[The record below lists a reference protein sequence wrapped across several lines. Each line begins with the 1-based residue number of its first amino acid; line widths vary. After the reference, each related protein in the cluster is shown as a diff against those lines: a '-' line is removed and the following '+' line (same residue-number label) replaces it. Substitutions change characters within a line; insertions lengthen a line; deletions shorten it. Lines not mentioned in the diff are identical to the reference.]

1 MFNSIPIRRS
11 FLPEEGCKSVEDTMR
26 NFQIEPTSDRDKK
39 STMER
44 VESVAASS
52 ENPGLATVTVSGGG
66 KIIRSEATVRNKQ

>member
-1 MFNSIPIRRS
+1 MFHLTHRS

-26 NFQIEPTSDRDKK
+26 NFQIEPAAGDKK
-39 STMER
+39 SAMER

-66 KIIRSEATVRNKQ
+66 KIMGSQATVRNIS

>member
-26 NFQIEPTSDRDKK
+26 NFQIEPARGENNK
-39 STMER
+39 STDR
-44 VESVAASS
+44 VESVSASS

-66 KIIRSEATVRNKQ
+66 KIIRSEATVRRSKQ